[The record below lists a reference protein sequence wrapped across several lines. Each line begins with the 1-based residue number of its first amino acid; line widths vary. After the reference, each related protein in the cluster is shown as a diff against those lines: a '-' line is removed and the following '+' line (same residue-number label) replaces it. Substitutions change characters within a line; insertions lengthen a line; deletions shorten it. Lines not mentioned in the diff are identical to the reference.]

1 MPCAGL
7 GRGSATGSAVEDWAR
22 PVGGVG
28 VETEPDRAPVSDTV
42 AFIHGLI
49 GQLVDVFIPG
59 LTHSV
64 HTCCVLSP
72 AGG

>member
-1 MPCAGL
+1 M
-7 GRGSATGSAVEDWAR
+7 EDWAR

-49 GQLVDVFIPG
+49 GQLVMCLFLG
-59 LTHSV
+59 SLTGPCFSSQLLH
-64 HTCCVLSP
+64 HLCDEFLAIKAP
-72 AGG
+72 LF

>member
-1 MPCAGL
+1 M
-7 GRGSATGSAVEDWAR
+7 EDLAR

-28 VETEPDRAPVSDTV
+28 VETEPDKAPVSDTV

-49 GQLVDVFIPG
+49 GQLVDVCIPG

-64 HTCCVLSP
+64 HTCRVLSP

>member
-1 MPCAGL
+1 M
-7 GRGSATGSAVEDWAR
+7 EDLAR

-28 VETEPDRAPVSDTV
+28 VETEPDKAPVSDTV

-49 GQLVDVFIPG
+49 GQLVDVCSPG

-64 HTCCVLSP
+64 HTCRVLSP